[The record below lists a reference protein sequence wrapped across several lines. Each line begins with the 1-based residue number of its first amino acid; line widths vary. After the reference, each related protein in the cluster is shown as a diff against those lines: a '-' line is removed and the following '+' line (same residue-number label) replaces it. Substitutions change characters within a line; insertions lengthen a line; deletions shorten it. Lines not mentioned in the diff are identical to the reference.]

1 MCKSMC
7 VPVCGCPSVC
17 MCIRVYMYTC
27 ICVGICIC
35 VCVCSQRTRGVV
47 TVREQFRKFSAS
59 LIVLLTGLLL
69 SSVESFQGKQCK
81 SLTWERCKEGRHR
94 QGSFQCAYSPN
105 NQWHKPSQ
113 LVLTP
118 PSRQPHYLL
127 PTPDAGMYLPSALLT
142 MLKWNHHVLSS
153 PYAVAGVLGR
163 FWALLSKLSM
173 GNLKRLKVCWLL
185 SSLHQ
190 CCQVGRLIFTF

>member
-1 MCKSMC
+1 MC
-7 VPVCGCPSVC
+7 VCARVCVCLCVDVYPYVCVSVC
-17 MCIRVYMYTC
+17 MYMYTC
-27 ICVGICIC
+27 ICVGICMYM
-35 VCVCSQRTRGVV
+35 CVCSQRTRGVV

-69 SSVESFQGKQCK
+69 SSVESCQGKQCK

-105 NQWHKPSQ
+105 NQRHQPSQ

-142 MLKWNHHVLSS
+142 MLE
-153 PYAVAGVLGR
+153 
-163 FWALLSKLSM
+163 
-173 GNLKRLKVCWLL
+173 
-185 SSLHQ
+185 
-190 CCQVGRLIFTF
+190 